1 MTVKHLENLQRQQA
15 AMSQVADP
23 NILNKFKAGFTECA
37 NEVSRFPGI
46 DQIVKRRMMQH
57 LNNCVNGVKQQ
68 QQQQQQPQDTQNS
81 VPVHILPSPPSSPEQ
96 DQTHHIIQQQQQQQP
111 QITATTNGYFL
122 TNGTGV
128 GVQLIPTK
136 LSNGNIA
143 FVLPQSL
150 PVPTLTP
157 IPQRTS
163 STASAASS
171 TTSNYERL
179 SSTPCYAPPSPA
191 NSYEAMDT
199 TPALVQ
205 RSYSPAPLSLVMNK
219 KNNYNTPQVKDEEQ
233 PWRPW

>member
-46 DQIVKRRMMQH
+46 DHLVKRRMMQH

-68 QQQQQQPQDTQNS
+68 QQQQPQDTQNT

-96 DQTHHIIQQQQQQQP
+96 DQQQPQQP
-111 QITATTNGYFL
+111 QITATSNGYFL

-150 PVPTLTP
+150 PPVPTLTP

-179 SSTPCYAPPSPA
+179 SSPPCYAPPSPA

-219 KNNYNTPQVKDEEQ
+219 KQNYNTPQVKDEEQ